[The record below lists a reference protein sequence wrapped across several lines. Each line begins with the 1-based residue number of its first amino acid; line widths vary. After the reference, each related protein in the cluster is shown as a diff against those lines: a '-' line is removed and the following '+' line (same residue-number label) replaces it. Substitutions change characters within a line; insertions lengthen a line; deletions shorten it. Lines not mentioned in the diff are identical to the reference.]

1 MPLLLLLSGLPGAG
15 KTTLA
20 RAYAARYPVLH
31 LNSDILRAE
40 LNLRGHYTPE
50 DKARV
55 YAALLDR
62 AETALRRGQD
72 VLIDSTFYT
81 NTIRQPFVELA
92 GRCGADIRW
101 VEVRAS
107 EETIRERV
115 SRPRPDSEADYE
127 VYLKIRDASEPIKA
141 PHLVLWSD
149 REELHTL
156 VAQMHE
162 YLQHDER

>member
-1 MPLLLLLSGLPGAG
+1 LPLLLLFSGLPGTG

-31 LNSDILRAE
+31 LNSDIVRAE
-40 LNLRGHYTPE
+40 LDLRGHYSPE
-50 DKARV
+50 DKAKV
-55 YAALLDR
+55 YAALLER
-62 AETALRRGQD
+62 AGTALRSGRD

-81 NTIRQPFVELA
+81 RAIRQPFIDLA
-92 GRCGADIRW
+92 AENGADLRW
-101 VEVRAS
+101 IELRAS

-127 VYLKIRDASEPIKA
+127 VYLKIRDASEPLET

-149 REELHTL
+149 QEPLDAL
-156 VAQMHE
+156 VEKIHQ
-162 YLQHDER
+162 YLETP